1 MQISPEG
8 AAFKSPYFRICF
20 CFVIACASR
29 NFLDNIARLKLS
41 SCLFVLT
48 VVPFGTKRKLNVWWA
63 QVCRGEGVPWSLLRC
78 MRMKGNTRTSGE
90 AVQINSWCA
99 HSCASLV
106 GLRNKVPP
114 TGCHK
119 NERFILSWFWRP
131 ECEIQMS
138 AGMMPPGGSEEASIL
153 TLSQLLVVWWQ
164 FGGLVLLGL

>member
-8 AAFKSPYFRICF
+8 AAFKSPYFCICF

-29 NFLDNIARLKLS
+29 NFLDNITRLKLS

-63 QVCRGEGVPWSLLRC
+63 QVCRGGGVPWSLLRC
-78 MRMKGNTRTSGE
+78 MEMKGNTRTSGE

-99 HSCASLV
+99 HSCVSLV

-119 NERFILSWFWRP
+119 NERFILSWFWRL

-138 AGMMPPGGSEEASIL
+138 AGMIPPGGSEEASIL